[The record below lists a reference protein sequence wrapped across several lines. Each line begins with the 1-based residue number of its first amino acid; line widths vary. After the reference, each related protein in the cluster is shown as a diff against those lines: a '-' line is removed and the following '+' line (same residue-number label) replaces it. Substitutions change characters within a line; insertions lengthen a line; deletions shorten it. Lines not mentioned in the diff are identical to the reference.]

1 MEVIIWLSV
10 PAVIALLVKLLLFV
24 YTQRSINQLTKL
36 YLVFLFFLGLMNVG
50 EIGHFIALSQD
61 KVPLYSM
68 HIYYLGGIMAMSTLL
83 LLALEISYIK
93 VPVIGKIAGEFVF
106 FLGVLLSILL
116 FVSPWVITGYER
128 LGLSATRIP
137 GPLYPA
143 VEILVIGVLLGSI
156 ALFVRGVV
164 KHESPRMQLMNAY
177 MIVAFIPLVLVGV
190 IVLVALRFFDA
201 SVNAAVVGPIAI
213 TIFLLVTA
221 YATHHY
227 KLFDIS
233 FCIPS
238 MVRRRAGGTEA
249 KLQRLLSDLPET
261 IPRVLKEIADA
272 VKSPIALL
280 GRGDPVMVGG
290 NIALV
295 DLNRDDLVELSEF
308 TSTSAIRDS
317 TLRSKLERNDV
328 GFIAPFS
335 PEKDSKSWL
344 VFGSPAKE
352 TIVTGESFEL
362 TGRLCDRINA
372 YYGTDFVA
380 YKTTLREVQEVIKDL
395 SKPIVDTIG
404 CETKISIVS
413 NNEKRVRHLAS
424 LFPNAEVFG
433 KRNDHINA
441 QIIYADLG
449 AFTSHD
455 IRVWRKYNGAV
466 IWTGEGDQK
475 RKLFDRAQV
484 YTNKFYTWVDDEWLR
499 DKDEIRSLH
508 KELEKINKVLR
519 SMGQEGKVDY
529 FSLSHDERYLDAL
542 QHIDQAIE
550 KKSHLIIDTTASRQE
565 VIDVVKQRVK
575 KYDDVGL
582 KVVRSE
588 EGLDNIGKALGD
600 LKAKATLAVLSF
612 VPVSGK
618 LQNQLQAKNASILE
632 IRCAAA
638 GTDVFLPGFK
648 YRQADKVM
656 YGRWVEGRMCMS
668 MRRNPL
674 PYDALK
680 TIANSAN
687 TPDMIRDSIIKHHD
701 NQTGILPIGAANLT
715 EAVDNYEMEI
725 IKKALKE
732 TKNNKSLAARKL
744 GIRSNTLHYKLEHH
758 GFERRKSD

>member
-1 MEVIIWLSV
+1 MEGIIWLSV
-10 PAVIALLVKLLLFV
+10 PAVIALLVKLLLLF

-61 KVPLYSM
+61 RVPFYSM

-83 LLALEISYIK
+83 LLALDISYVK
-93 VPVIGKIAGEFVF
+93 VPNIGKVAGEFVF
-106 FLGVLLSILL
+106 ALGVLLSVLL
-116 FVSPWVITGYER
+116 FISPWVITGYER
-128 LGLSATRIP
+128 LGLSATRVP

-143 VEILVIGVLLGSI
+143 VEILVVGVLLGSI

-190 IVLVALRFFDA
+190 IVLIALRFFDA
-201 SVNAAVVGPIAI
+201 SVNAAVIGPIAI

-238 MVRRRAGGTEA
+238 AVKKRTGGTEA
-249 KLQRLLSDLPET
+249 KLQWLLSNLPET

-280 GRGDPVMVGG
+280 GRGDPVVVGG
-290 NIALV
+290 TIALV
-295 DLNRDDLVELSEF
+295 DLDRDDLAELNEF
-308 TSTSAIRDS
+308 TSTSEISDS
-317 TLRSKLERNDV
+317 RLRNKLKRNDI

-362 TGRLCDRINA
+362 TERLCDRINA
-372 YYGTDFVA
+372 YYGADFVA
-380 YKTTLREVQEVIKDL
+380 YKTTLQEVQEVIKDL
-395 SKPIVDTIG
+395 SKPLVDTTS
-404 CETKISIVS
+404 CETRIAVVS
-413 NNEKRVRHLAS
+413 KDGERLRQLSS
-424 LFPNAEVFG
+424 LFPHADIFG

-441 QIIYADLG
+441 HIIYADLG

-466 IWTGEGDQK
+466 VWVGEGDLK
-475 RKLFDRAQV
+475 RNLFESARV
-484 YTNKFYTWVDDEWLR
+484 YANKFYTWVDDEWLR
-499 DKDEIRSLH
+499 DKDEVLSLH
-508 KELEKINKVLR
+508 KELKKISEILTSK
-519 SMGQEGKVDY
+519 GQQDRVDY
-529 FSLSHDERYLDAL
+529 FNLSLDDQYLSAL
-542 QHIDQAIE
+542 KQIDRAIE
-550 KKSHLIIDTTASRQE
+550 EKNSLVVNTTANRQE
-565 VIDVVKQRVK
+565 IIDVVKQRAK
-575 KYDDVGL
+575 KYSDVSL
-582 KVVRSE
+582 KIVRSE
-588 EGLDNIGKALGD
+588 SGLGNVENALSS
-600 LKAKATLAVLSF
+600 LKANTTLALLSF
-612 VPVSGK
+612 VPVRADLKDLMREKS
-618 LQNQLQAKNASILE
+618 ASILE
-632 IRCAAA
+632 IRCTGD

-648 YRQADKVM
+648 YRQADKIM
-656 YGRWVEGRMCMS
+656 YGRWVEGRMCMV

-674 PYDALK
+674 PNDVLK
-680 TIANSAN
+680 TIASKAN
-687 TPDMIRDSIIKHHD
+687 TAEMIRDSIVRHHE
-701 NQTGILPIGAANLT
+701 NETRILPNGAANLT
-715 EAVDNYEMEI
+715 EAVDNYELAI

-758 GFERRKSD
+758 GLERRKSD